1 MKALIVFASVAMV
14 AGVVFAQTTVT
25 NRGEVIT
32 VTTMTDLPK
41 STETN
46 TDITAKVYNVEVS
59 NAATVAGAPV
69 VTTATIARVDT
80 NVTTTATV
88 YTPAFIGQILL
99 GGAGAGT
106 NAAWIAK
113 GVTTNDWVKV
123 Q

>member
-1 MKALIVFASVAMV
+1 MKKLIVLAAAALV
-14 AGVVFAQTTVT
+14 AGIAYAQTTVT

-32 VTTMTDLPK
+32 VHTGNPTPVSTQTNV
-41 STETN
+41 SNTET
-46 TDITAKVYNVEVS
+46 IYNVVVQNS
-59 NAATVAGAPV
+59 ATVAGAPV

-80 NVTTTATV
+80 NVTTTATA